1 MRGISF
7 ALLLVLLILTAT
19 GIVTT
24 ILARWE
30 RGVLLDLEENMLASG
45 RAIAEFSSQGLDQEK
60 LPPLLRLIQATQNA
74 TGSRIR
80 VLDSEGKLLLDSL
93 GLAAD
98 QQQGLRFRVE
108 VRQALAGRWA
118 GYTRLSDE
126 NPLSL
131 SLFVAVPIPGDE
143 HILGIAYVSHTT
155 DEILQKLGDFR
166 RALQRLMAIL
176 TLATFLTAL
185 YFSGRLRFN
194 LKRLRKMA
202 GQMGEED
209 DDVEAIGRGI
219 DQLVASLQEQVA
231 QLEAEKL
238 KTRYFLEDVAHEL
251 KTPIT
256 GLSGS
261 IEALLGDGDPE
272 RQRRLL
278 NNVERETARL
288 SELVSRLVDLQNLDY
303 YELRLQK
310 FEVRSLLETALDSF
324 LHEAERKAIN
334 LNIEGPEQG
343 FAYGD
348 PDKLLTVIHNLLD
361 NAIRCSPTQ
370 SSVILS
376 FEDQGKEL
384 QIQIQ
389 DEGPG
394 FEHSLLARR
403 NRCGQA
409 SNLGSSGLGLAIAQQ
424 IVALHGGVLQV
435 VPGPSGGS
443 ILHFSLGN
451 TVTESTQN

>member
-7 ALLLVLLILTAT
+7 ALLLILLILTGT
-19 GIVTT
+19 GVVTT
-24 ILARWE
+24 VLGRWE
-30 RGVLLDLEENMLASG
+30 RGVLLTLEENMLASG
-45 RAIAEFSSQGLDQEK
+45 RAIAEFASQGLDPEK
-60 LPPLLRLIQATQNA
+60 LPPLQRLIQATQNA

-80 VLDSEGKLLLDSL
+80 LLDSEGKLLLDSL
-93 GLAAD
+93 GIAPD
-98 QQQGLRFRVE
+98 KQQGLSFRVE
-108 VRQALAGRWA
+108 VRQALEGRWA

-131 SLFVAVPIPGDE
+131 SLFVAVPIPGDGDE
-143 HILGIAYVSHTT
+143 HILGVAYVSHTT

-166 RALQRLMAIL
+166 RNLQRLMAIL

-185 YFSGRLRFN
+185 YFSGKLRLN
-194 LKRLRKMA
+194 LKRLRKVA
-202 GQMGEED
+202 AQMGQED

-261 IEALLGDGDPE
+261 IEALLGDADPE

-288 SELVSRLVDLQNLDY
+288 SELVSRLVELQNLDY

-324 LHEAERKAIN
+324 LHEAEKKAIN
-334 LNIEGPEQG
+334 LSIEGPEQG
-343 FAYGD
+343 YADGD
-348 PDKLLTVIHNLLD
+348 PDKLLSVIHNLLD
-361 NAIRCSPTQ
+361 NAIRCSPSQ

-384 QIQIQ
+384 RIQIQ

-403 NRCGQA
+403 NRCGQT

-435 VPGPSGGS
+435 LPGPSGGS
-443 ILHFSLGN
+443 ILHFALP
-451 TVTESTQN
+451 VTR